1 MIWDTWDVPLIVTGV
16 LEALVMLVLAA
27 LVLQAA
33 PRRRANQWLALF
45 FATFGLGS
53 LGPVVLI
60 TPNAWLA
67 DNIAFYGDVLQ
78 LIFLVAYLAF
88 VGEALDVPLARIFR
102 RPAVILMSAGL
113 ATIGSAYV
121 YFHMAELN
129 PIVARTDEGGYG
141 FTVRGLLNDEN
152 FLSAAVFTF
161 TLACALSAVRA
172 AAPGTA
178 RRAQAKA
185 YALGFGLNDA
195 GLAVL
200 GYLVPGL
207 GLAGVLHTPEWAGFY
222 NCLGTLTNLVSI
234 TASVLI
240 ARGMLRYQMFDF
252 DLKVKWTI
260 QRGTVAA
267 IILGAA
273 VIAGQVA
280 QNFLAGA
287 FGWLAGGI
295 VAGLLVFAIKPIERL
310 AERLSD
316 RAMPRTTGT
325 PEYLA
330 QRKHEIYRAAIED
343 MAADGA
349 ITVKERGALL
359 RLAKNLE
366 LDGND
371 AMRIEGEVLATG
383 GC

>member
-1 MIWDTWDVPLIVTGV
+1 MIWDTWDVPLIVTGM

-53 LGPVVLI
+53 LGPVVLM

-113 ATIGSAYV
+113 AIIGSAYV

-141 FTVRGLLNDEN
+141 FTVRGLLNDGN

-161 TLACALSAVRA
+161 TLACALSALRA

-200 GYLVPGL
+200 GYLVPAL

-234 TASVLI
+234 TACVLI
-240 ARGMLRYQMFDF
+240 ARGMLRYQMFGF

-267 IILGAA
+267 IILGAFF
-273 VIAGQVA
+273 IAAQVA
-280 QNFLAGA
+280 QNYLAGA
-287 FGWLAGGI
+287 LGWLAGGAA
-295 VAGLLVFAIKPIERL
+295 AGLLLFAIKPLERF
-310 AERLSD
+310 AMRLSD
-316 RAMPRTTGT
+316 RAMPKTTGT
-325 PEYLA
+325 PEYVA
-330 QRKHEIYRAAIED
+330 FRKLEVYKAAVESAHETGGISARERASLD
-343 MAADGA
+343 
-349 ITVKERGALL
+349 RL
-359 RLAKNLE
+359 RAKLGIGE
-366 LDGND
+366 LD
-371 AMRIEGEVLATG
+371 ASAVEGDVLAG
-383 GC
+383 AAE